1 MIMGAMP
8 RHPVS
13 AVLTWRLDCLV
24 ADAAHRK
31 LDPSTSTSGRERDF
45 HPVASGRF
53 ETGAAPL
60 DGGDSLPL
68 HLRRRNDCQGA
79 PLLLLAT
86 LILAACLEV
95 PLLGVLRAGLPSGAT
110 RSHQEPSGA
119 IRSHQEPSRL
129 PSGAVCQPR
138 QPRPASRFHTLFLRP
153 FSVHTPLHFRRWPLA
168 VCHTHLPRATPHLED
183 HRIGPYLH
191 TRRLPLLG
199 LEPPRCFR
207 RRRFSRRPDW
217 RQRARVPRP
226 PGAPSFSAV
235 TSPLALP
242 RHEVGGFAPAQ
253 GAARGA

>member
-119 IRSHQEPSRL
+119 IEVAIRGRVPTTPTTPCLSLPHPISPPIFGPHPPSLPSLALGRVPHPSSACHTPSRRSSHWAL
-129 PSGAVCQPR
+129 SSH
-138 QPRPASRFHTLFLRP
+138 PAPTS
-153 FSVHTPLHFRRWPLA
+153 
-168 VCHTHLPRATPHLED
+168 PRAGTASMLSSSS
-183 HRIGPYLH
+183 
-191 TRRLPLLG
+191 LL
-199 LEPPRCFR
+199 
-207 RRRFSRRPDW
+207 S
-217 RQRARVPRP
+217 
-226 PGAPSFSAV
+226 SA
-235 TSPLALP
+235 
-242 RHEVGGFAPAQ
+242 
-253 GAARGA
+253 